1 VVTACV
7 QANRAAAPGALRP
20 LPLQF
25 NAHLPRPGTFRAS
38 RPVDADALE
47 IDGADH
53 GMFLPWRLAASAAV
67 LGQVVT
73 VVEDFFDQQVWPRCR
88 PDGKS

>member
-1 VVTACV
+1 
-7 QANRAAAPGALRP
+7 
-20 LPLQF
+20 
-25 NAHLPRPGTFRAS
+25 
-38 RPVDADALE
+38 VDADALE